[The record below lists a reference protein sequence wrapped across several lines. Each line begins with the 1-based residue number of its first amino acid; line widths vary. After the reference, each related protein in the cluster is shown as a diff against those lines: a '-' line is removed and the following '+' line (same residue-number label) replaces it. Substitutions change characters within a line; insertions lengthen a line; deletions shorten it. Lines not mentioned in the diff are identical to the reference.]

1 MSSLLVR
8 MVTTITLMVAVP
20 SMRQYSGRF
29 FVSIVRTEAFVPVRR
44 YTPSMRVVGSTNH
57 AAQQRHNHTS
67 SSSTLQHNNSPR
79 HIRILGGGL
88 AGLSMAYHLLSL
100 LQQQQQPSRFDITIY
115 DTAHEI
121 GTGGASAV
129 AGGYVVILCISS
141 CVYAIPVLW
150 VVNDDSIY
158 LLLLIGMSL
167 IHMTTKLYITKI
179 TETTTTS
186 ASILLTGT
194 FYDLFH

>member
-1 MSSLLVR
+1 
-8 MVTTITLMVAVP
+8 
-20 SMRQYSGRF
+20 MRQYCGRL

-44 YTPSMRVVGSTNH
+44 YTPSVRVVGSTNH
-57 AAQQRHNHTS
+57 AEQQRHNHTS
-67 SSSTLQHNNSPR
+67 SSTLHPHTNSPR

-100 LQQQQQPSRFDITIY
+100 QQQHPSPRFDITIY